1 MAGLLLAHAVMTWLG
16 LHQGRPHTLVLV
28 WSIAALVLSWR
39 FGMES
44 AWGVALTV
52 GSALL
57 IVAATQRASQ
67 AREEN
72 NHDASTQAL
81 PGRLLTLHLG
91 MMTALFIV
99 VALGPQRPL
108 VLSGQDAFPDFEM
121 NVRLLTAMGLA
132 RLCCTCIDCRRLTLS
147 CSPPSVRSASL

>member
-1 MAGLLLAHAVMTWLG
+1 MGVVGGMAGLLLAHAVMTWLG

-44 AWGVALTV
+44 AWAVTLTV

-99 VALGPQRPL
+99 VALGPQRPW
-108 VLSGQDAFPDFEM
+108 
-121 NVRLLTAMGLA
+121 
-132 RLCCTCIDCRRLTLS
+132 
-147 CSPPSVRSASL
+147 CSPDRTPSQTLR